1 MKVFRRIESATGQ
14 VLLQVLGF
22 LLATLVVGILIGV
35 ANSNLF
41 WGEANQ
47 YGRVAIPGH
56 AVLHLPSGSVQVTA
70 AAALPGRGNETPT
83 LLVPDLGLEA
93 VPVGGGPQADVRRD
107 PGESV
112 NANDSEVDTQ
122 RRIAYLDVPSAGDY
136 RVKVSGDFTGYGVN
150 AQLWFGYE
158 PGFIT
163 GYWIWLVAAGV
174 VLAGIAIAYL
184 ISLLRSR
191 RRGRGGGADG
201 DTGDGPVEAPP
212 PAEVGATAD

>member
-1 MKVFRRIESATGQ
+1 VKVFRRVESGVGRA
-14 VLLQVLGF
+14 LLAIVAF
-22 LLATLVVGILIGV
+22 LLATLIVAVIIGI

-47 YGRVAIPGH
+47 YGRVDVPGH

-83 LLVPDLGLEA
+83 LLVPDLGLEV
-93 VPVGGGPQADVRRD
+93 VPVGGGPDANVRRD

-112 NANDSEVDTQ
+112 NADDSEVDTQ

-136 RVKVSGDFTGYGVN
+136 RVKVTGDFTGYGVN

-158 PGFIT
+158 PGWVHGST
-163 GYWIWLVAAGV
+163 IWLVAAAI
-174 VLAGIAIAYL
+174 VLVLIAIAYA
-184 ISLLRSR
+184 IAFVR
-191 RRGRGGGADG
+191 RRRRAG
-201 DTGDGPVEAPP
+201 D
-212 PAEVGATAD
+212 